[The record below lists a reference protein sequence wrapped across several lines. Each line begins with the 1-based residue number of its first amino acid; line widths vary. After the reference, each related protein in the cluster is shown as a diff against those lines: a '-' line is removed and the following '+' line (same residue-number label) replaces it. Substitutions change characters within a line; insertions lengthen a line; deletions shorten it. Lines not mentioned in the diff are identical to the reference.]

1 MCNGTTAT
9 QTVEKGPPMR
19 FLLILSAATLAFCVS
34 EAVQGARVLPL
45 RITVNGEPALS
56 ASDSDGGELNKDQVW
71 QKVLRSAI
79 FTDES
84 CEEGFELTPD
94 ETNGSRI
101 TVRGRIQ
108 IIARYGGEPVETDSL
123 LLVRVVPG
131 KNQWQIPDLERDR
144 LSQIRAAE
152 MGRRI
157 RPNVVV
163 VLCDDIRWNAM
174 SCAGHPHLVTP
185 NIDQLAEEG
194 IFFEN
199 MFCTTSLC
207 SPSRASI
214 LSGLYAHA
222 HGVTNNFTDYPHDL
236 PSFPRQLQS
245 AGYETAYIG
254 KWHMGEK
261 NDNPR
266 PGFDWFV
273 THKGQGTY
281 FDTEFNFNGQE
292 RRVVPGYYTTVVT
305 DMALEWIA
313 RERDKPFLLMLGQKA
328 PHSFYLPEAK
338 YEHTFDDVEVNYP
351 QSAFHLDGKPEW
363 MKKRL
368 YTWHGI
374 YGPIFAWRK
383 EFPNDKASGV
393 TDFARMIRA
402 YWGTILSVDDS
413 VGRLTAALRE
423 TGELDRTVFVFLGD
437 NGLLEGEHGMV
448 DKRTMHEASIR
459 VPMIVRYP
467 GLTPPQQPKRI
478 RAQVLTVDVGPSI
491 IDLCHAQP
499 LPKSHGRSF
508 KRLVT
513 SGDPDWRTAWFYHYN
528 YEKQFPYT
536 PNVRGIRTDRWK
548 YIRYPHGDGKP
559 DRHMAEL
566 YDLASDPRETRNLV
580 HQPGLEALIAGL
592 NEQLQNLMQET
603 DLATDTMP
611 LDQGIKSELPDKDI
625 R

>member
-1 MCNGTTAT
+1 MQRFSILLLFAYLIFQTTT
-9 QTVEKGPPMR
+9 TLQ
-19 FLLILSAATLAFCVS
+19 AA
-34 EAVQGARVLPL
+34 RYLPL
-45 RITVNGEPALS
+45 SLTIDGKKALS
-56 ASDSDGGELNKDQVW
+56 YGTGDDGGQTGDQVW
-71 QKVLRSAI
+71 QSVLMKAV
-79 FTDES
+79 FNEKS
-84 CEEGFELTPD
+84 CAEGFTLNPD
-94 ETNGSRI
+94 ETNGNRL
-101 TVRGRIQ
+101 TVRGNLQ
-108 IIARYGGEPVETDSL
+108 LEVRYGGPAISL
-123 LLVRVVPG
+123 KTFRLVRVKRGENSWRIPERERTRLTKLRSEALG
-131 KNQWQIPDLERDR
+131 KAR
-144 LSQIRAAE
+144 
-152 MGRRI
+152 

-194 IFFEN
+194 MFFEN

-214 LSGLYAHA
+214 LSGLYAHS
-222 HGVTNNFTDYPHDL
+222 HGVTNNFTHYPTDL
-236 PSFPRQLQS
+236 ASFPRQLQAS
-245 AGYETAYIG
+245 GYESAYIG

-261 NDNPR
+261 SDEPR
-266 PGFDWFV
+266 PGFDYFV
-273 THKGQGTY
+273 THKGQGSY
-281 FDTEFNFNGQE
+281 FDTEFNFNGKE
-292 RRVVPGYYTTVVT
+292 RRVVPGYYTTAVT
-305 DMALEWIA
+305 DMAIEWLN
-313 RERDKPFLLMLGQKA
+313 RERDKPFVLMVGQKA

-338 YEHTFDDVEVNYP
+338 YENTFDDVEINYP

-363 MKKRL
+363 IKKRL

-383 EFPNDKASGV
+383 NFPDDSAAGV
-393 TDFARMIRA
+393 MDFARMIRS

-413 VGRLTAALRE
+413 VGRLTGALRE
-423 TGELDRTVFVFLGD
+423 MGELDNTIFVFLGD

-467 GLTPPQQPKRI
+467 GLTPADRPKRI
-478 RAQVLTVDVGPSI
+478 REQVLTVDLAPTLLDICGV
-491 IDLCHAQP
+491 DP
-499 LPKSHGRSF
+499 LPKVHGRSF
-508 KRLVT
+508 KQLVT

-548 YIRYPHGDGKP
+548 YVRYPHGDGSP

-566 YDLASDPRETRNLV
+566 YDMVSDPHEKKNLINA
-580 HQPGLEALIAGL
+580 PGMESLVEDLQQ
-592 NEQLQNLMQET
+592 QLT
-603 DLATDTMP
+603 DLMKSADIGNDNMP
-611 LDQGIKSELPDKDI
+611 LDEGIKSELPDKNI